1 MGSKYHEKIGV
12 IKDKLSLLLKE
23 IITAD
28 ELSLEAFKLYDAK
41 RFKEVENILSKI
53 SFSGDEIDNEIIKTF
68 ALFGPEAKELRFLI
82 AFLKM
87 TNELVSIGAGVKKYA
102 RRMSEHAKS
111 GCDLEPFKP
120 SIMLLHKSSI
130 NALKY
135 ILECFTN
142 IQECNYEDNY
152 RKVLVEE
159 SMNDDLFS
167 VLEKEIL
174 NKIIDEKELSIEYV
188 KVLGSLRKLE
198 RSCDRSV
205 NIANLMMYAKLGGE
219 IKLFNQIIKI

>member
-1 MGSKYHEKIGV
+1 MGTKYHERINF
-12 IKDKLSLLLKE
+12 IKDKLSLLLKD
-23 IITAD
+23 IIAAD
-28 ELSLEAFKLYDAK
+28 ELSLEAFKSDDANK
-41 RFKEVENILSKI
+41 FKEVETLLAKI
-53 SFSGDEIDNEIIKTF
+53 GLIGDEIDNEVIKTF
-68 ALFGPEAKELRFLI
+68 ALFGPEANELRFLI
-82 AFLKM
+82 TFLKM
-87 TNELVSIGAGVKKYA
+87 TNELISIGGGVKKYA
-102 RRMSEHAKS
+102 RRMSEHSKS
-111 GCDLEPFKP
+111 GCTIEPFKP
-120 SIMLLHKSSI
+120 SILLLHKSSI

-219 IKLFNQIIKI
+219 IKFFQ

>member
-1 MGSKYHEKIGV
+1 MGSKYHEKINK
-12 IKDKLSLLLKE
+12 IREKLSLLLSDIVVAE
-23 IITAD
+23 
-28 ELSLEAFKLYDAK
+28 ELSLEAFKLSDASK
-41 RFKEVENILSKI
+41 FKEVEATLNKI
-53 SFSGDEIDNEIIKTF
+53 GMKGDDIDNEIIKTF

-82 AFLKM
+82 AYLKM
-87 TNELVSIGAGVKKYA
+87 TNELVSIGEGAKKYA
-102 RRMSEHAKS
+102 RRMSEHTKS
-111 GCDLEPFKP
+111 ACDLEPFKP
-120 SIMLLHKSSI
+120 SILLLHKSSV

-135 ILECFTN
+135 ILECFNKTDD
-142 IQECNYEDNY
+142 CNYEDTY

-174 NKIIDEKELSIEYV
+174 NKIIDERELSTEYV

-205 NIANLMMYAKLGGE
+205 NIANLMMYAERGGE
-219 IKLFNQIIKI
+219 IKLFK

>member
-1 MGSKYHEKIGV
+1 MLTKYDAKINS
-12 IKDKLSLLLKE
+12 IREKLSLLLSD
-23 IITAD
+23 IVTAE
-28 ELSLEAFKLYDAK
+28 ELSLEAFRLSDSSK
-41 RFKEVENILSKI
+41 FKEVETILNKI
-53 SFSGDEIDNEIIKTF
+53 GMKGDDIDNEIIKTF

-82 AFLKM
+82 AYLKM
-87 TNELVSIGAGVKKYA
+87 TNELVSIGEGAKKYA
-102 RRMSEHAKS
+102 KRMNEHTKS

-120 SIMLLHKSSI
+120 SILLLHKSSI

-135 ILECFTN
+135 ILECFTKSE
-142 IQECNYEDNY
+142 ECNHEDNY

-188 KVLGSLRKLE
+188 KVLGTLRKLE

-205 NIANLMMYAKLGGE
+205 NISNLMMYAERGGE
-219 IKLFNQIIKI
+219 IKLFK

>member
-1 MGSKYHEKIGV
+1 MGSKYHEKINK
-12 IKDKLSLLLKE
+12 IREKLSLLLSDIVAAE
-23 IITAD
+23 
-28 ELSLEAFKLYDAK
+28 ELSLEAFKLSDAT
-41 RFKEVENILSKI
+41 RFKEVETTLNKI
-53 SFSGDEIDNEIIKTF
+53 GMKGDDIDNEIIKTF

-82 AFLKM
+82 AYLKM
-87 TNELVSIGAGVKKYA
+87 TNELVSIGEGAKKYA
-102 RRMSEHAKS
+102 RRMSEHTKS
-111 GCDLEPFKP
+111 ACDLEPFKP
-120 SIMLLHKSSI
+120 SILLLHKSSV

-135 ILECFTN
+135 ILECFNKTDD
-142 IQECNYEDNY
+142 CNYEDTY

-174 NKIIDEKELSIEYV
+174 NKIIDERELSTEYV

-205 NIANLMMYAKLGGE
+205 NIANLMMYAERGGE
-219 IKLFNQIIKI
+219 IKLFK